1 MGLVGPTRRKN
12 KRGVGGGGGG
22 GTSECWHLE
31 VVHLGEGDD
40 EGELIVLHV
49 ELEQRSAPDNL
60 EAGQHNLP
68 HVNM

>member
-1 MGLVGPTRRKN
+1 MGW
-12 KRGVGGGGGG
+12 GV
-22 GTSECWHLE
+22 TSECWHLQ

-60 EAGQHNLP
+60 EAGKHNLA